1 MHASVIFELVDRFV
15 VRGCVSSKKKGYFD
29 RFVVNSCATPSY
41 QSTVQVELMR
51 FQPKQ
56 VSLFFLGEPYREG
69 NDSCR
74 VFILDMH
81 ILYCMN

>member
-15 VRGCVSSKKKGYFD
+15 VRGCVSKKKGYFD
-29 RFVVNSCATPSY
+29 RLIVNSCATPSY
-41 QSTVQVELMR
+41 QSADRVELMR

-56 VSLFFLGEPYREG
+56 VSLFFLGEPYRKG
-69 NDSCR
+69 NDSCC

>member
-1 MHASVIFELVDRFV
+1 MHASGIFELVDRFV
-15 VRGCVSSKKKGYFD
+15 VCGCASTKLYFD

-41 QSTVQVELMR
+41 QSVVQVELMQ

-56 VSLFFLGEPYREG
+56 VGLFIFLGEPYRKG

-81 ILYCMN
+81 IL